1 MINCFLSL
9 GSNMGDRINNINNAI
24 KLIDKSSENSILLKS
39 EIYKSKAMY
48 NTKLEDFYNIV
59 IKIKTTL
66 SPSDLLDYFK
76 NIEQKMGRINRGH
89 RYSNRPIDIDILSYG
104 DKVINSKD
112 LTIPHPRIE
121 ERKFVLKPWSD
132 IDSSYILASSNKK
145 ILDLLNETSDNSI
158 LSIIKQ

>member
-1 MINCFLSL
+1 MVNCFLSL

-24 KLIDKSSENSILLKS
+24 KLIDKSSKNSILLKS

-59 IKIKTTL
+59 IKIKTEL
-66 SPSDLLDYFK
+66 SPSDLLNFFK
-76 NIEQKMGRINRGH
+76 DIEQKMGRINSIH

-104 DKVINSKD
+104 NKVINSKD

-121 ERKFVLKPWSD
+121 ERRFVLKPWSD

-145 ILDLLNETSDNSI
+145 ILDLLDETSDNSI

>member
-1 MINCFLSL
+1 
-9 GSNMGDRINNINNAI
+9 MGDRINNINNAI
-24 KLIDKSSENSILLKS
+24 KLIDSSSKNSILLKS

-48 NTKLEDFYNIV
+48 NTKLEDFYNVV
-59 IKIKTTL
+59 IKIKTEL
-66 SPSDLLDYFK
+66 SPLGLLDFFK
-76 NIEQKMGRINRGH
+76 NIEQKMGRINSIH

-145 ILDLLNETSDNSI
+145 ILDLLDETSDNSI

>member
-1 MINCFLSL
+1 MVNCFLSL

-59 IKIKTTL
+59 IKIKTAL

-76 NIEQKMGRINRGH
+76 DIEQKMGRINSRH

-145 ILDLLNETSDNSI
+145 ILELLNETSDNSI
-158 LSIIKQ
+158 LSIIKE

>member
-1 MINCFLSL
+1 MVNCFLSL

-24 KLIDKSSENSILLKS
+24 KLIDKSSKNSILLKS

-59 IKIKTTL
+59 IKIKTEL
-66 SPSDLLDYFK
+66 SPSDLLNFFK
-76 NIEQKMGRINRGH
+76 DIEQKMGRINSIH

-104 DKVINSKD
+104 NKVINSKD

-145 ILDLLNETSDNSI
+145 ILDLLDETSDNSI